1 MDKEKQLCTMCSH
14 WSSKSE
20 WVDDKCPHCRQV
32 LILADMSEKCPNCA
46 MLNRKQDILGKKCPK
61 CQ

>member
-14 WSSKSE
+14 WSNKDE
-20 WVDDKCPHCRQV
+20 WVDDKCPRCGQV
-32 LILADMSEKCPNCA
+32 LILADTSERCPNCGII
-46 MLNRKQDILGKKCPK
+46 NRKQDITEGKCPK